1 MRGICI
7 RVYSDFG
14 SCFSWAGRTFGLFL
28 WLAAVLAGVVLHRS
42 FQRDGVD
49 TDALNV
55 VCLVVLAGVL
65 GAKTWHELQ
74 DPALLRETMKNI
86 FFTRHEPFRAYS
98 AGAWRLDAQ
107 RDRSGSGLAGRN
119 RDAAVAGQALP
130 KNRTAWTGL
139 RGGVRMLDLAAA
151 AAPVGYGIGRLGCL
165 TSGDG
170 DYGRITTSKFW
181 GVHIAPNALVPVHPP
196 DALVLN
202 TPLWELLAALL
213 IAWVIWRLG
222 AKARPLG
229 WLTAMYLVLSGLARF
244 TVEFWRI
251 NPKLY
256 LGDHFSNAQMA
267 ALGSVL
273 AGSLI
278 LLAVRG
284 REQVGGPG
292 GDAGAAGGV
301 GGMMRVAIVLALA
314 FGTAFAAP
322 KKTVTVAADGSG
334 KLQGRTVSSRRRARR
349 QCGDP
354 DQARSLQ
361 AALAHHRTGHGIA
374 RVGREARKT

>member
-1 MRGICI
+1 MPTTRGHARNMYPFIQI
-7 RVYSDFG
+7 G
-14 SCFSWAGRTFGLFL
+14 SFQLGTFGLFL
-28 WLAAVLAGVVLHRS
+28 WLAAVMAGVMLHKS

-49 TDALNV
+49 ADALNV

-86 FFTRHEPFRAYS
+86 FSPGMSHF
-98 AGAWRLDAQ
+98 GQILLGLGGWM
-107 RDRSGSGLAGRN
+107 RSGIAWFGGLLAGIAMLLWQGKLAKPN
-119 RDAAVAGQALP
+119 GL
-130 KNRTAWTGL
+130 TGF

-165 TSGDG
+165 MSGDG
-170 DYGRITTSKFW
+170 DYGKITTSKLL

-229 WLTAMYLVLSGLARF
+229 WLTAVYLVLSGLARF

-251 NPKLY
+251 NPPLY
-256 LGDHFSNAQMA
+256 LGKHFSNAQMA

-273 AGSLI
+273 AGAII
-278 LLAVRG
+278 LVAVRG
-284 REQVGGPG
+284 REPVGGP
-292 GDAGAAGGV
+292 APMPVRLEESAA
-301 GGMMRVAIVLALA
+301 
-314 FGTAFAAP
+314 
-322 KKTVTVAADGSG
+322 
-334 KLQGRTVSSRRRARR
+334 
-349 QCGDP
+349 
-354 DQARSLQ
+354 
-361 AALAHHRTGHGIA
+361 
-374 RVGREARKT
+374 